1 MPKFSSSRGIF
12 NVMVLYKLLNV
23 LMLDVIMFCWE
34 VVSDLSLDDLC
45 WTVSWVA
52 NNVEQW
58 TILD

>member
-1 MPKFSSSRGIF
+1 MPKFSSSRGIP
-12 NVMVLYKLLNV
+12 NAKVLYKLLNV

>member
-1 MPKFSSSRGIF
+1 MLKFSSSRGISII
-12 NVMVLYKLLNV
+12 MILYKLLNV

>member
-1 MPKFSSSRGIF
+1 MSKFSSSRGISII
-12 NVMVLYKLLNV
+12 MVLYKLLNV